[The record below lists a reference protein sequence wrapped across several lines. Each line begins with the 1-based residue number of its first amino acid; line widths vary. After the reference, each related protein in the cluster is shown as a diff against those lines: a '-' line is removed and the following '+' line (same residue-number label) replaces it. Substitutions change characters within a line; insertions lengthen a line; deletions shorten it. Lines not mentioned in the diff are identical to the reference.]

1 MKRDFFFSMKGIGIF
16 AFLSVYV
23 LLVLTG
29 TFSTANKESH
39 TCLIKIRI
47 YGLKIEMS
55 RARGMAGGGGSQGQ
69 N

>member
-1 MKRDFFFSMKGIGIF
+1 MIFFSSMKGIGIF

-39 TCLIKIRI
+39 ACLIKMRI

-55 RARGMAGGGGSQGQ
+55 GVGGRGVRVRTKT
-69 N
+69 